1 MRKEWHDKAMVPGKG
16 AMLVGS
22 ACRACGKGPSPGRPL
37 KACAA
42 CHALHTGAERQRASW
57 KDHKAVCRADAVNKK
72 GMATDGVDAKRGSGH
87 DWYSYVPNL
96 GVGVMKVAWEQCKD
110 SPIMTVQGGVKQR
123 TRADYGPISKCS
135 GQAANA
141 GWAARQ
147 LRGPLGAYKF

>member
-1 MRKEWHDKAMVPGKG
+1 MDWRQLQEALARFIAYAAERDPGAGDLGAWDEEHVEALRAEVKRNAANTQRKARIVRKEWHDKAMVPGKG

-22 ACRACGKGPSPGRPL
+22 ACRACGKGPSPAGRPL

-87 DWYSYVPNL
+87 D
-96 GVGVMKVAWEQCKD
+96 
-110 SPIMTVQGGVKQR
+110 
-123 TRADYGPISKCS
+123 
-135 GQAANA
+135 
-141 GWAARQ
+141 
-147 LRGPLGAYKF
+147 